1 MLLSDLL
8 ELTYAGSKLSQNAF
22 ALYWAESDEAK
33 KALKE
38 EVEKWRNRILSVE
51 PTGPEK
57 GSESPQNP
65 PSIAPELISGV
76 ETSGS

>member
-8 ELTYAGSKLSQNAF
+8 ELTYAGNKLSQNAF

-33 KALKE
+33 KVLKE

-57 GSESPQNP
+57 VQNHHK
-65 PSIAPELISGV
+65 IRFGTEG
-76 ETSGS
+76 EKDE